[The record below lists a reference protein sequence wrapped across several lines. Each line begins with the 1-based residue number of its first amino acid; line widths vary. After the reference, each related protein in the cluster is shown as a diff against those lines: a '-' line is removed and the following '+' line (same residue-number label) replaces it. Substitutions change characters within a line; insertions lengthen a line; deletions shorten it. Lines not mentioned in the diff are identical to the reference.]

1 MNERTHRDNELKVLM
16 RRRLTLHIAML
27 VLFTLAGCSM
37 QKREALKAESP
48 NHAVVATLMEEVG
61 GGATVSAVYDLY
73 LSSRNGGDRKLV
85 FDATYC
91 GGISLTWQGSNT
103 LVLQYYPGCDIHT
116 FQNTWWSKQATQNP
130 RLQPIE
136 IILIRRPGAYQ

>member
-1 MNERTHRDNELKVLM
+1 MSI

-27 VLFTLAGCSM
+27 VLLALAGCSM
-37 QKREALKAESP
+37 QKKEALRAESP
-48 NHAVVATLMEEVG
+48 NHTVVATLMEEVG

-73 LSSRNGGDRKLV
+73 LSSQIGDDRKLV

-103 LVLQYYPGCDIHT
+103 LVMKYYPGCDIHA
-116 FQNTWWSKQATQNP
+116 FKNIWWSKQDIRNP
-130 RLQPIE
+130 SQPPVE
-136 IILIRRPGAYQ
+136 IILVRRPGAFQ